1 MIKLKVNNL
10 DKDNEEKNIV
20 KVNLTPDIIMLKE
33 ALEYFDTNQY
43 KLEELNNKLKYIEFI
58 DSEKD
63 FEHNEII
70 LYDNDFSKLKK
81 TKYEYIGTFDSSTLI
96 WSWAW
101 AIPTMKKKNTTI
113 IRKILNYGVELEPT
127 NNFLKTE
134 LITSRFRVTNKIQ
147 LDIYSAIVSYLSK
160 KSSIIKIKI
169 FNNTKIIG
177 HKEGHK
183 DEHKE
188 GHKDEHKNKNNNVE
202 SNLIDVTEPY
212 IYKDVKPENQYRYTE
227 YYLFLLD

>member
-1 MIKLKVNNL
+1 MIKLKINNDKDL
-10 DKDNEEKNIV
+10 DKDLKEKNIV
-20 KVNLTPDIIMLKE
+20 KVNLTPDIILVKE
-33 ALEYFDTNQY
+33 ALEYFDSNQY
-43 KLEELNNKLKYIEFI
+43 KQDIIVKRLKYIEFI

-63 FEHNEII
+63 FEHNQIV
-70 LYDNDFSKLKK
+70 LYDDKFNKLDKA
-81 TKYEYIGTFDSSTLI
+81 KYEYIGSYDSTTMI

-101 AIPTMKKKNTTI
+101 AIPSMKKKNTTI

-160 KSSIIKIKI
+160 KPRIVKIKLFVNIKIIENIYDKHDK
-169 FNNTKIIG
+169 NNVKPIYIDVS
-177 HKEGHK
+177 EPLI
-183 DEHKE
+183 
-188 GHKDEHKNKNNNVE
+188 NKNASSE
-202 SNLIDVTEPY
+202 D
-212 IYKDVKPENQYRYTE
+212 QYRYTE

>member
-1 MIKLKVNNL
+1 MIKLQVNN
-10 DKDNEEKNIV
+10 KDIKDRNDINDEKNDKNIV
-20 KVNLTPDIIMLKE
+20 KVNLTPDVILVKE
-33 ALEYFDTNQY
+33 ALEYFDSNQ
-43 KLEELNNKLKYIEFI
+43 NKQDDLIKRLKYIEFI

-63 FEHNEII
+63 FEHNQII
-70 LYDNDFSKLKK
+70 LYDDEFNKLIKS
-81 TKYEYIGTFDSSTLI
+81 KYEYIGSYDSNTMI

-113 IRKILNYGVELEPT
+113 LRKILNYGVELEPT

-160 KSSIIKIKI
+160 KPQIIKVKLFVNIKVREDI
-169 FNNTKIIG
+169 
-177 HKEGHK
+177 
-183 DEHKE
+183 D
-188 GHKDEHKNKNNNVE
+188 DNK
-202 SNLIDVTEPY
+202 SIKIDVTEPL
-212 IYKDVKPENQYRYTE
+212 INKNIKSEDQYRYTE

>member
-1 MIKLKVNNL
+1 MIKLQINNDQDIK
-10 DKDNEEKNIV
+10 DKNYDKNIV
-20 KVNLTPDIIMLKE
+20 KVNLTPDVILVKE
-33 ALEYFDTNQY
+33 ALEYFDSNQY
-43 KLEELNNKLKYIEFI
+43 NQDSIIKRLKYIKFV

-63 FEHNEII
+63 FEHNQIL
-70 LYDNDFSKLKK
+70 LYDDEFNKLEKA
-81 TKYEYIGTFDSSTLI
+81 KYEYIGSYDSTTMI

-101 AIPTMKKKNTTI
+101 AIPSMKKKNTTI

-160 KSSIIKIKI
+160 KPRIIKIKVYL
-169 FNNTKIIG
+169 
-177 HKEGHK
+177 
-183 DEHKE
+183 
-188 GHKDEHKNKNNNVE
+188 NVKVIE
-202 SNLIDVTEPY
+202 DIDDITDKTVFIDVTEPL
-212 IYKDVKPENQYRYTE
+212 INKNTTSEDQYRYTE

>member
-1 MIKLKVNNL
+1 MIKLQINNDQDIK
-10 DKDNEEKNIV
+10 DKNYDKNIV
-20 KVNLTPDIIMLKE
+20 KVNLTPDVILVKE
-33 ALEYFDTNQY
+33 ALEYFDSNQY
-43 KLEELNNKLKYIEFI
+43 NQDSIIKRLKYIKFV

-63 FEHNEII
+63 FEHNQIL
-70 LYDNDFSKLKK
+70 LYDDEFNKLEKA
-81 TKYEYIGTFDSSTLI
+81 KYEYIGSYDSTTMI

-101 AIPTMKKKNTTI
+101 AIPSMKKKNTTI

-160 KSSIIKIKI
+160 KPRIIKIKVYLNVKVI
-169 FNNTKIIG
+169 EDIDDIID
-177 HKEGHK
+177 KT
-183 DEHKE
+183 
-188 GHKDEHKNKNNNVE
+188 VF
-202 SNLIDVTEPY
+202 IDVTEPL
-212 IYKDVKPENQYRYTE
+212 INKNTTSEDQYRYTE

>member
-1 MIKLKVNNL
+1 MIKLQINNDQDIK
-10 DKDNEEKNIV
+10 DKNYDKNIV
-20 KVNLTPDIIMLKE
+20 KVNLTPDVILVKE
-33 ALEYFDTNQY
+33 ALEYFDSNQY
-43 KLEELNNKLKYIEFI
+43 NQDSIIKRLKYIKFV

-63 FEHNEII
+63 FEHNQIV
-70 LYDNDFSKLKK
+70 LYDDEFNKLDKA
-81 TKYEYIGTFDSSTLI
+81 KYEYIGSYDSTTMI

-101 AIPTMKKKNTTI
+101 AIPSMKKKNTTI

-160 KSSIIKIKI
+160 KPRIIKIKVYLNVKVI
-169 FNNTKIIG
+169 EDIDNKID
-177 HKEGHK
+177 KT
-183 DEHKE
+183 
-188 GHKDEHKNKNNNVE
+188 VF
-202 SNLIDVTEPY
+202 IDVTEPL
-212 IYKDVKPENQYRYTE
+212 INKNTTSEDQYRYTE

>member
-1 MIKLKVNNL
+1 MIKLQVN
-10 DKDNEEKNIV
+10 KNEDVNEDKNIV
-20 KVNLTPDIIMLKE
+20 KVNLTPDIIMIKE
-33 ALEYFDTNQY
+33 ALEYFDLNQSNI
-43 KLEELNNKLKYIEFI
+43 EDLNKKLKYIEFI

-63 FEHNEII
+63 FEHNQII
-70 LYDNDFSKLKK
+70 LYDENFKK
-81 TKYEYIGTFDSSTLI
+81 IETCKYEYIGTYDSSTLI

-113 IRKILNYGVELEPT
+113 LKKILNYGIELEPT

-160 KSSIIKIKI
+160 KPRIIKIKLFI
-169 FNNTKIIG
+169 HYKI
-177 HKEGHK
+177 
-183 DEHKE
+183 
-188 GHKDEHKNKNNNVE
+188 VE
-202 SNLIDVTEPY
+202 RQNDKSSDKKSNLIDVTEPL
-212 IYKDVKPENQYRYTE
+212 IYKDSKVTDQNRYTE

>member
-1 MIKLKVNNL
+1 MLKLQTNN
-10 DKDNEEKNIV
+10 DKDIKDGNDGKNIV
-20 KVNLTPDIIMLKE
+20 KVNLTPDVILVKE
-33 ALEYFDTNQY
+33 ALEYFDSNQY
-43 KLEELNNKLKYIEFI
+43 KQEELVRILRYIEFI

-63 FEHNEII
+63 FEHNQIV
-70 LYDNDFSKLKK
+70 LYDDNFNKLDKS
-81 TKYEYIGTFDSSTLI
+81 KYEYIGTYDSTTMI

-113 IRKILNYGVELEPT
+113 LRKILNYGIELEPT

-160 KSSIIKIKI
+160 KPRIIRIKL
-169 FNNTKIIG
+169 FNNIKLTEDINDKKKSI
-177 HKEGHK
+177 
-183 DEHKE
+183 
-188 GHKDEHKNKNNNVE
+188 
-202 SNLIDVTEPY
+202 LIDVTEPL
-212 IYKDVKPENQYRYTE
+212 IDKNKKSEDQYRYTE

>member
-10 DKDNEEKNIV
+10 NKDNDEKNIV

-43 KLEELNNKLKYIEFI
+43 KLVDINNKIRYIEFI
-58 DSEKD
+58 ESDKD
-63 FEHNEII
+63 FEHNEIV
-70 LYDNDFSKLKK
+70 LYDEDFNKINIS
-81 TKYEYIGTFDSSTLI
+81 KYEYIGTYDSTTSI

-101 AIPTMKKKNTTI
+101 SIPTMKKKNTTI

-160 KSSIIKIKI
+160 KPSIIKIKI
-169 FNNTKIIG
+169 FNNTKIIN
-177 HKEGHK
+177 HK
-183 DEHKE
+183 DEKH
-188 GHKDEHKNKNNNVE
+188 
-202 SNLIDVTEPY
+202 NLIDVKEPY
-212 IYKDVKPENQYRYTE
+212 IYKDEKPENQYRYTE
-227 YYLFLLD
+227 YYLFLL